1 MVKKNNHKIIDT
13 VFKTISSH
21 KMFQPGDRVLVA
33 LSGGPDSVALLH
45 ILLALSPLFF
55 AEMGIAHLNHS
66 LRDQDSDDDALF
78 TKNMAADLEVPC
90 FIEKKDVKTYQ
101 KKYRLSLEEAARRVR
116 YNFLLDV
123 SDKNRFNKIATAHH
137 ANDNAELVLMYM
149 LRGSGLSGLSGIPPV
164 RKLPWNNVQIVR
176 PLINVARH
184 EIIDFLSKKRLK
196 YRIDKSNKDTKYLR
210 NRVRL
215 QLLPFLKNVY
225 NPGIV
230 ETLNR
235 TARIA
240 RAEEEWIDVETI
252 EPLLKKILLKKE
264 DNKIVLPVKS
274 VTILHEAVQRRIIR
288 KSVEKVKGDLRRV
301 SFHHVDSILNLLK
314 KKAAHWSL
322 DLPDRIRIQRE
333 YDFLFISKEIS
344 PLRGINPKSNKQ
356 PPAAFEYKIYRP
368 EKKSTSSQFIKE
380 LDMILSLSDAGK
392 ASDLPDFC
400 SSGRKTGYF
409 DMDLLEFPFILR
421 NIMEGD
427 RFSPLGT
434 KGTQKVKKYCINNK
448 ISRTDRRKIP
458 VLVSRGQIIWLVGHR
473 IGNYARVTLSTRT
486 VLKAEIIEP
495 EKTITTF
502 PRR

>member
-1 MVKKNNHKIIDT
+1 MIKKNNHKLINAVSKT
-13 VFKTISSH
+13 VSSY

-45 ILLALSPLFF
+45 VLLGLSPFFF
-55 AEMGIAHLNHS
+55 AEVGIAHLNHS
-66 LRDQDSDDDALF
+66 LRQQDSDDDALF
-78 TKNMAADLEVPC
+78 VKNMADELEVPC
-90 FIEKKDVKTYQ
+90 FIEKKDVKTYKKKQ
-101 KKYRLSLEEAARRVR
+101 KLSLEEAARRVR
-116 YNFLLDV
+116 YDFLLDV
-123 SDKNRFNKIATAHH
+123 SNKNRFNKIATAHH
-137 ANDNAELVLMYM
+137 ADDNAELVLMYM
-149 LRGSGLSGLSGIPPV
+149 LRGAGLSGLSGIPPV
-164 RKLPWNNVQIVR
+164 RKLSGNRVQIVR
-176 PLINVARH
+176 PFINVSKH
-184 EIIDFLSKKRLK
+184 EIIDFLSEKRLK
-196 YRIDKSNKDTKYLR
+196 YKIDKSNKDIKYLR

-225 NPGIV
+225 NPRIV

-235 TARIA
+235 TAVIA
-240 RAEEEWIDVETI
+240 RAEEEWIDAEAI
-252 EPLLKKILLKKE
+252 DPLLKKILFKKE
-264 DNKIVLPVKS
+264 DNKIVLSVKD
-274 VTILHEAVQRRIIR
+274 VAVLHDAVKRRIIR

-301 SFHHVDSILNLLK
+301 SFHHVDSILNLLE

-344 PLRGINPKSNKQ
+344 PLRDINPKNNKQ

-400 SSGRKTGYF
+400 SNGRKTGYF

-421 NIMEGD
+421 NILQGD

-434 KGTQKVKKYCINNK
+434 KGTQKIKKYCINNK
-448 ISRTDRRKIP
+448 ISRTERNKIP

-473 IGNYARVTLSTRT
+473 IDNYARVTPLTRT
-486 VLKAEIIEP
+486 VLKAEIM
-495 EKTITTF
+495 
-502 PRR
+502 

>member
-1 MVKKNNHKIIDT
+1 MVKKNNHKLTDT

-45 ILLALSPLFF
+45 ILLSLSPLFF
-55 AEMGIAHLNHS
+55 DEVGIAHLNHS
-66 LRDQDSDDDALF
+66 LRDQASDDDALF
-78 TKNMAADLEVPC
+78 VKNMADELEVPC

-101 KKYRLSLEEAARRVR
+101 KKNKLSLEEAARRVR
-116 YNFLLDV
+116 YDFLLDV
-123 SDKNRFNKIATAHH
+123 SGKNRFNKIATAHH

-164 RKLPWNNVQIVR
+164 RKLSGNKVQIVR
-176 PLINVARH
+176 PFINVARH
-184 EIIDFLSKKRLK
+184 EIIDFLSEKRLK
-196 YRIDKSNKDTKYLR
+196 YKIDKSNRDTKYLR

-240 RAEEEWIDVETI
+240 RAEEEWIDVEII
-252 EPLLKKILLKKE
+252 EPLLKRILFKKE
-264 DNKIVLPVKS
+264 YNKIVLSVKD
-274 VTILHEAVQRRIIR
+274 VTTLHEAVKRRIIR
-288 KSVEKVKGDLRRV
+288 KSVEKVKGDLRRI
-301 SFHHVDSILNLLK
+301 SFHHVDSVLNLLK
-314 KKAAHWSL
+314 KEIFHWSL

-333 YDFLFISKEIS
+333 YEFLFVSKEIF
-344 PLRGINPKSNKQ
+344 PLRGINPKKNKQ
-356 PPAAFEYKIYRP
+356 LPAAFEYKIYRP
-368 EKKSTSSQFIKE
+368 AKKSASCQFIKE
-380 LDMILSLSDAGK
+380 IDMLLSLSEAGK

-400 SSGRKTGYF
+400 SIERKTGYF

-421 NIMEGD
+421 SIMAGD

-448 ISRTDRRKIP
+448 ISRTDRNKIP

-473 IGNYARVTLSTRT
+473 IGNYARVTPSTRT
-486 VLKAEIIEP
+486 VLKAEVIDGA
-495 EKTITTF
+495 
-502 PRR
+502 